1 MPSLKEQAVIY
12 IIATAEA
19 HSDIADDLLAI
30 HRLSGAYTVASLHDI
45 GKTTVVKI
53 SKKGFF
59 SLSKV
64 GDVKAD
70 MNFVE
75 AQATKFIWHDNSVA
89 CKNPLTQHQSKVEE
103 PDQATDKQD
112 ED

>member
-1 MPSLKEQAVIY
+1 MPSLKEQAVID
-12 IIATAEA
+12 ILATAEA

-30 HRLSGAYTVASLHDI
+30 HRLSGAYTVTSLHDI

-75 AQATKFIWHDNSVA
+75 AQATKFICAAYGMITASHARILSHNISL
-89 CKNPLTQHQSKVEE
+89 K
-103 PDQATDKQD
+103 
-112 ED
+112 